1 MIYQLRN
8 RNFYFIV
15 LSDMALFTA
24 SLFLA
29 YAVRFNFNI
38 PTSEIYKIYRIL
50 PWVVIIKTVTFFIL
64 GVYKG
69 MWRYTSVHDA
79 LQLAKAS
86 GLATLEIMAVL
97 TVTTR
102 FIGYSRAI
110 FIADCI
116 FTSFFC
122 ASIRLAIRVIYSLH
136 KQSKQTE
143 DKFDLYKKSKQRIRL
158 LVIGAGDAATR
169 VINEIQSNPHSTYEP
184 VCCLDDDPTKYGRN
198 LLGIPVRGPI
208 ERLSRFVKE
217 FDASM
222 ILIAIPSISGKRMR
236 EITAHCTSTGLPFK
250 TLPSLYSFIDGR
262 TSINSLR
269 DVNYEDFLGRAPV
282 KLDTEGIGKYITGK
296 TILVTGA
303 GGSIGSELCRQIMRF
318 NPALLILVDS
328 SEYNLHQIELDLKL
342 IHENSVPLQAILGK
356 VQDAPMMNW
365 VFQKFRPAVVF
376 HAAAYKHVPILELN
390 PWEGISTNVIGTW
403 VIMQSAEKSGT
414 ERMVLVSTDK
424 AVNPTS
430 VLGATKRL
438 AEVMMHSYNSTTT
451 KFMSV
456 RFGNVVGSSGSVIQV
471 FERQIKM
478 GGPVTITHPDITR
491 YFMSIP
497 EACQLI
503 LQAGA
508 LGNGKEIFVLQ
519 MGEPVKIV
527 DMACDLI
534 KLAGK
539 EPYKDIE
546 IIYTGLRP
554 GEKLHEELIADGEKI
569 VQTSH
574 EKIMVLTS
582 SIQSFSLSE
591 IEKAL
596 TELMS
601 VSQEFDEQKVRV
613 TLKKYVPE
621 YTPYTK

>member
-1 MIYQLRN
+1 MIYQFRN
-8 RNFYFIV
+8 KNFYFIV

-29 YAVRFNFNI
+29 YAVRFTFSI
-38 PTSEIYKIYRIL
+38 PKSEIYKIYRIL
-50 PWVVIIKTVTFFIL
+50 PWVITIKTVTFFIL

-116 FTSFFC
+116 FTTFFC
-122 ASIRLAIRVIYSLH
+122 ASTRLAIRVIYSLH
-136 KQSKQTE
+136 KQSKQIE
-143 DKFDLYKKSKQRIRL
+143 DKSVLYQRSKHRIRL

-169 VINEIQSNPHSTYEP
+169 VINEFQSNARSTYEP
-184 VCCLDDDPTKYGRN
+184 VCCVDDDPTKYGRN

-217 FDASM
+217 FNAGM
-222 ILIAIPSISGKRMR
+222 ILIAIPSVSGKRMR
-236 EITAHCTSTGLPFK
+236 EITTHCTSTGLPFK
-250 TLPSLYSFIDGR
+250 TLPSIHSFIDGR
-262 TSINSLR
+262 VSINSLR

-282 KLDTEGIGKYITGK
+282 KLDTGGIGKYITDK
-296 TILVTGA
+296 TILVTGG
-303 GGSIGSELCRQIMRF
+303 GGSIGSELCRQIMTF
-318 NPALLILVDS
+318 KPALLVLVDS

-342 IHENSVPLQAILGK
+342 THGTIAPLQPILGK
-356 VQDAPMMNW
+356 VQDTPMMNW
-365 VFQKFRPAVVF
+365 VFQKFRPAAVF
-376 HAAAYKHVPILELN
+376 HAAAYKHVPILESN
-390 PWEGISTNVIGTW
+390 PWEGIFTNVIGTW
-403 VIMQSAEKSGT
+403 VTMQCAEKSGT

-424 AVNPTS
+424 AVNPVS

-438 AEVMMHSYNSTTT
+438 TEVIMHSYNSSTT
-451 KFMSV
+451 KFMTV

-534 KLAGK
+534 RLAGK

-569 VQTSH
+569 AQTPH

-582 SIQSFSLSE
+582 AIQTFSSSQ

-596 TELMS
+596 TELVS
-601 VSQEFDEQKVRV
+601 VSQEFDRQKIRDS
-613 TLKKYVPE
+613 LKKYVPE
-621 YTPYTK
+621 YHPSVE